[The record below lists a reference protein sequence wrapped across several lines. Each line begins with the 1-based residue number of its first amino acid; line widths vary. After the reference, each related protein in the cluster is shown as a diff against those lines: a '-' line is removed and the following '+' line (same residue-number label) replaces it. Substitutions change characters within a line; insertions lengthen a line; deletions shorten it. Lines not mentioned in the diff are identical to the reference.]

1 MLGRYRYDCRGGCW
15 DVTGTTVGGGCWDV
29 IGTNVGVGVGTLQV

>member
-15 DVTGTTVGGGCWDV
+15 DVTGMTVV
-29 IGTNVGVGVGTLQV
+29 VGVGTLQV

>member
-15 DVTGTTVGGGCWDV
+15 DVTGM
-29 IGTNVGVGVGTLQV
+29 NVGMGVGTLQV

>member
-15 DVTGTTVGGGCWDV
+15 DVTGMTVE
-29 IGTNVGVGVGTLQV
+29 VGVGTLQVRL